1 MEVKASWRL
10 VARPAKAAAPA
21 LAAFLV
27 TSAGVAAIAEPI
39 EPRPEPIRSL
49 TPPVLAPA
57 IPAVAEAKT
66 VRIVLPPP
74 APLTR
79 PRHQRFDD
87 SLGFTPSRLASIP
100 TDLGT
105 IAPAIPQSPPKPV
118 AAPLRMVPVATDAP
132 VPVSPA
138 PQVSA
143 IPMSAPKVSAQA
155 LVGAATATAPLTA
168 APRVNA
174 PRTSAPKTNAQAL
187 VSSAQASPPP
197 AAAPR
202 VSAPKAI
209 APRHKAPVAGLAAAR
224 GISEADYSAA
234 MRTITASPVPKAIPM
249 VDADS
254 RAALARMNGDDTPPS
269 GTERLDALQPVRPAP
284 SAVSMAP
291 VRSLAEAA
299 PRAASPVGMSGIRM
313 QDDDDGV
320 TRYRR
325 TPQGLAFDVATTVN
339 GSSVGKVSLLIR
351 DGENI
356 SIRLT
361 DLLAAVQP
369 SLDPALYQKL
379 ADSQA
384 AQSYMTFNELREA
397 GIAVRFND
405 NDRLILGIK

>member
-1 MEVKASWRL
+1 MEVKASWRF
-10 VARPAKAAAPA
+10 VAGPAKAAAPA
-21 LAAFLV
+21 LAAFMV

-39 EPRPEPIRSL
+39 EPRPEPVRTL
-49 TPPVLAPA
+49 APPVLAPA
-57 IPAVAEAKT
+57 IPAAVQAKT

-100 TDLGT
+100 ADLGM
-105 IAPAIPQSPPKPV
+105 IAPAIPQSPPKP
-118 AAPLRMVPVATDAP
+118 AATPLRMVPVATDAP
-132 VPVSPA
+132 TPMSPA

-143 IPMSAPKVSAQA
+143 IPMTAPKVSAQA
-155 LVGAATATAPLTA
+155 LVGAAQTSIPLTA
-168 APRVNA
+168 MPRVSAPRM
-174 PRTSAPKTNAQAL
+174 SAPKANAQTL
-187 VSSAQASPPP
+187 VSSAQASTPP
-197 AAAPR
+197 AAVPR
-202 VSAPKAI
+202 VSAPKAV
-209 APRHKAPVAGLAAAR
+209 APQRKAPAAGLAAAR

-234 MRTITASPVPKAIPM
+234 MRTITASSVPKAIPM

-269 GTERLDALQPVRPAP
+269 STERLDALQPARPAS
-284 SAVSMAP
+284 SALAMAP
-291 VRSLAEAA
+291 SRSLAETA

-339 GSSVGKVSLLIR
+339 GASAGKVSLLIR

-356 SIRLT
+356 SIRLA

-379 ADSQA
+379 SGAQA

-405 NDRLILGIK
+405 NDKLILGIK